1 MWLTDQRIIT
11 AIGMVTY
18 TARILSP
25 LKSPA
30 FSAAPPSNTADTCC
44 KGGYK
49 SPLIDLKTPP
59 SQIWPRMLKPKPKR
73 FYRAINTIQ
82 KYI

>member
-18 TARILSP
+18 TARIRSP

-30 FSAAPPSNTADTCC
+30 FSAAPPSSTADTCC

-59 SQIWPRMLKPKPKR
+59 SQIWPRMLKPKPKKFTELLVR
-73 FYRAINTIQ
+73 
-82 KYI
+82 